1 MKAKWYRRVG
11 GKHVKFNL
19 SKSGITTSFKLGP
32 ITINPQRNSYFIK
45 TGILGLSLRGK
56 LNEEAREASASKQL
70 KSAFNQATEV
80 FIELRDKLEENE
92 ITELMPLIDDII
104 KYIKRGDMK
113 SPSFINELNK
123 LEYEL
128 MKLENIEFEDGLYS
142 FFEELRTAKL
152 GSTLSHFE
160 IFIMAFF
167 ILILLCTGLA

>member
-1 MKAKWYRRVG
+1 MLGMRAKWYRRVG

-32 ITINPQRNSYFIK
+32 VTINPQRNTYFIK
-45 TGILGLSLRGK
+45 TGIPGLSLRGK
-56 LNEEAREASASKQL
+56 LNEETGEASTDKQL
-70 KSAFNQATEV
+70 KLAFNEAIEV

-92 ITELMPLIDDII
+92 VTELTSLIDEII

-113 SPSFINELNK
+113 SSSFINKLNK

-128 MKLENIEFEDGLYS
+128 AKLENIKFDDKLYS

-152 GSTLSHFE
+152 GSEIPAFE
-160 IFIMAFF
+160 IFIIVFF
-167 ILILLCTGLA
+167 ILMILC

>member
-1 MKAKWYRRVG
+1 MKTKWYRRVG

-19 SKSGITTSFKLGP
+19 SKSGVTTSFKLGP
-32 ITINPQRNSYFIK
+32 ITINPQRNNYFIR
-45 TGILGLSLRGK
+45 TGIPGLSLRGK
-56 LNEEAREASASKQL
+56 LYQETEEASTSKQL
-70 KSAFNQATEV
+70 KSAFNQAIEV
-80 FIELRDKLEENE
+80 FIELRDKLEENGAA
-92 ITELMPLIDDII
+92 ELMPLVNEII

-113 SPSFINELNK
+113 SPSFINKLNK

-152 GSTLSHFE
+152 GLTLSHFE
-160 IFIMAFF
+160 IFMMAFF